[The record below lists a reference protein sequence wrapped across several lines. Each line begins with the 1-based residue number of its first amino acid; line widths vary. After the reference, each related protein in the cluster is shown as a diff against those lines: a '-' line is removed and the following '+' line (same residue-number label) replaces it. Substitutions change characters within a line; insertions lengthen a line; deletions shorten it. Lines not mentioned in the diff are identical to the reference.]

1 MFFLF
6 KFYFQRISDSH
17 DSSNG
22 FKMENVPVE
31 KITHKI
37 SVKGNLEN
45 QLYFMNKIET

>member
-1 MFFLF
+1 
-6 KFYFQRISDSH
+6 
-17 DSSNG
+17 
-22 FKMENVPVE
+22 MENVPVE